1 MKNIVFEYH
10 HVTQSDGLEDYT
22 REKLSTLFK
31 RNDYIVRADVFF
43 KKENTTSD
51 DTGMKVGIRLSAPGP
66 RLFAEASHD
75 NFKEAVKKCA
85 SDLKT
90 QLEKRTDQMKTY

>member
-1 MKNIVFEYH
+1 MKDIIFEYH
-10 HVTQSDGLEDYT
+10 HVSPSDSLEDYT
-22 REKLSTLFK
+22 REKLNTLFE
-31 RNDYIVRADVFF
+31 RNAYIVRADVFF

-66 RLFAEASHD
+66 RLYAEASHD
-75 NFKEAVKKCA
+75 NFREAVKNCA

-90 QLEKRTDQMKTY
+90 QLEKRTAQMKTF